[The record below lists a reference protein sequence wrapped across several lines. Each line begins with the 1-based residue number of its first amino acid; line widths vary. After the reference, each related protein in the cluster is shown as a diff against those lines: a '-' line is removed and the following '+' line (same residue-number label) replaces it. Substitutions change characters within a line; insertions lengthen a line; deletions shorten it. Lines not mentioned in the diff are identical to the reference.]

1 MRILVFA
8 ENVAAADGG
17 QIINRWII
25 GENIVAQ
32 PDLINV
38 DPVFMSFDPF
48 RENVDA
54 AIVAGSQGPTVLLA
68 EENFHVPLPH
78 RTALTVQ
85 FIHGVKWQLVPKQR
99 LVVVI
104 GNERPVG
111 IGTESKNRFIFVA
124 FIVVP
129 QLPGIRFLGKSRR
142 RLTSHV
148 HAATTLVID
157 RPGDMSAVARR
168 CIRSQR
174 HTVTVRK
181 RTRSWISTCRV
192 DGFSEAIEDDNG
204 QI

>member
-1 MRILVFA
+1 MRILVLA
-8 ENVAAADGG
+8 KNVAAADGG
-17 QIINRWII
+17 QIIDRWII
-25 GENIVAQ
+25 GENIVAR

-54 AIVAGSQGPTVLLA
+54 AIVAGSQSTAVLLA
-68 EENFHVPLPH
+68 EKDFHVPLPH

-85 FIHGVKWQLVPKQR
+85 FIHRVERQLVPKQR

-104 GNERPVG
+104 GNERPVR
-111 IGTESKNRFIFVA
+111 IRTESKNRFIFVA

-129 QLPGIRFLGKSRR
+129 QLPGIRPLGKSRR
-142 RLTSHV
+142 RLTSHM
-148 HAATTLVID
+148 HAATALVID
-157 RPGDMSAVARR
+157 RPGDMSAVSGRR
-168 CIRSQR
+168 IRSQC

-181 RTRSWISTCRV
+181 RTRSWISACRV